1 MRETYIDEIDNIKRI
16 DAFVSYDEYVESEAF
31 KKYAEEHDLVIPV
44 RAGDVWREKEK
55 AEAEKRAREKAL
67 EEEKNEK
74 SAAPCAIATAILA
87 LAFIVWCLIGRFVH
101 AEVLGFD
108 VFGLYDGKSFI
119 ELVTAVIKGS
129 VATDALVATILV
141 GVGLVAEIVFGLI
154 GSLITTTK
162 KRTSAAVTV
171 ATLVAFFVSV
181 GVGVTSVVKSGTSG
195 LGTGIMVLL
204 ALATFTASV
213 IGRRNKTEENK

>member
-87 LAFIVWCLIGRFVH
+87 LAFTAWCLIGRFVH